1 MVLESMEDLYK
12 NGSIDEKTI
21 REVRTMA
28 LKVKP
33 YQPKAIVRLRKELKL
48 S

>member
-12 NGSIDEKTI
+12 NGSTDEKTI
-21 REVRTMA
+21 REIRAMA

-33 YQPKAIVRLRKELKL
+33 YQPKAIVRLRRKLKL